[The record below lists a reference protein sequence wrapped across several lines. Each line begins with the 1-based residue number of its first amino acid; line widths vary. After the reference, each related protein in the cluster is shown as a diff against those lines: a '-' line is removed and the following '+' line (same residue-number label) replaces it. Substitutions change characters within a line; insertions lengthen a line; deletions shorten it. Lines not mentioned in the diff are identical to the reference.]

1 MIDLELVAVFDGE
14 KIPLDDVKVS
24 DFVALERH
32 FQLSLPTL
40 GGQLKFE
47 HMCFLAWRVLRR
59 KRGDIAEYGD
69 EFLERIDDITPVA
82 APFVP
87 DDDLSRGS

>member
-1 MIDLELVAVFDGE
+1 MIDLELVVVFDGE
-14 KIPLDDVKVS
+14 KIPVDDVKVS

-32 FQLSLPTL
+32 YQISLPSL

-47 HMCFLAWRVLRR
+47 HMCFLAWRSLRR
-59 KRGDIAEYGD
+59 KRADTGEYGD
-69 EFLERIDDITPVA
+69 EFLERIDDITPAA

-87 DDDLSRGS
+87 DDDPSPGS